1 MRRTLVG
8 WRGLIA
14 GVSGLGQ
21 LGFGAGQTIGQLGY
35 LAGELEDDAVL
46 LLHMPLQEGQ
56 TFLEIVKL
64 GVHAIEDGGQVGRG
78 KPMRGVCD
86 YYDNLGP
93 LPCFTDCLSTISVW
107 NACMSSPQDESAEAS
122 PSTPLHRPNRTLW
135 QRLGGEGLAL
145 SILIH
150 VLLVIIAVIWVVST
164 VTDLSGKKDPNT
176 FATGAGGGSGGPKAK
191 EYKTKL
197 QPKNVKALTKTS
209 SRITSKNANAS
220 MSISSVPTMANPL
233 ATAGAVGGGSSKGF
247 GGGSGGGI
255 GTGKGTGV
263 GGGKNFVSLFG
274 MKGSTAVGTGGLL
287 GTFYDLKQT
296 SGRQPTA
303 MLDGK
308 TGIAPYRAAVRDFLE
323 AGWSPGKL
331 SKFYKAPDTL
341 ISGQLFITGRSAND
355 APKAFE
361 VEKEVK
367 PSRWVIHYR
376 CYVEVPSSLPFR
388 FVGSGD
394 DFLLVRW
401 NRKIALDDGYETYL
415 AGGGNYK
422 DFGVKVTQEYKVDRK
437 PGSLHRLKAGPWI
450 QATKGTKVP
459 VEVLIGETPGGVFDC
474 YLAIEVAKPGAK
486 VDGQYVGEGKLKLF
500 RCNAD
505 PLPAEIARDKR
516 GLNIDM
522 EAAGWIFKVTKDA
535 NTAIR

>member
-1 MRRTLVG
+1 
-8 WRGLIA
+8 
-14 GVSGLGQ
+14 
-21 LGFGAGQTIGQLGY
+21 
-35 LAGELEDDAVL
+35 
-46 LLHMPLQEGQ
+46 
-56 TFLEIVKL
+56 
-64 GVHAIEDGGQVGRG
+64 
-78 KPMRGVCD
+78 
-86 YYDNLGP
+86 
-93 LPCFTDCLSTISVW
+93 
-107 NACMSSPQDESAEAS
+107 
-122 PSTPLHRPNRTLW
+122 
-135 QRLGGEGLAL
+135 LAL
-145 SILIH
+145 SVVIH
-150 VLLVIIAVIWVVST
+150 LLLVVVAVVWVVST
-164 VTDLSGKKDPNT
+164 VTDLSGKKDPDT

-197 QPKNVKALTKTS
+197 QPKNIKSLTKTS
-209 SRITSKNANAS
+209 SRITSKNANAT
-220 MSISSVPTMANPL
+220 MAVSSLPSLANPL
-233 ATAGAVGGGSSKGF
+233 ATAGAIGGGSSKGF

-255 GTGKGTGV
+255 GAGKGTGV
-263 GGGKNFVSLFG
+263 GGGRNFVSLFG
-274 MKGSTAVGTGGLL
+274 MKSSTSVGTGGLL
-287 GTFYDLKQT
+287 GTLYDLKQT
-296 SGRQPTA
+296 SDRKPTA
-303 MLDGK
+303 MVDGR

-323 AGWSPGKL
+323 SGWSPGKL
-331 SKFYKAPDTL
+331 QKFFKSPDML
-341 ISGQLFITGRSAND
+341 VSGQLFITGRSAND

-361 VEKEVK
+361 VEKLMK
-367 PSRWVIHYR
+367 PSRWVVHYR

-474 YLAIEVAKPGAK
+474 YLAIEVAKPGVK
-486 VDGQYVGEGKLKLF
+486 VDGQYVGVGKLKLF
-500 RCNAD
+500 RCNDD
-505 PLPAEIARDKR
+505 PLPAEIDRDKR

-535 NTAIR
+535 NTSLR

>member
-1 MRRTLVG
+1 
-8 WRGLIA
+8 
-14 GVSGLGQ
+14 
-21 LGFGAGQTIGQLGY
+21 
-35 LAGELEDDAVL
+35 
-46 LLHMPLQEGQ
+46 
-56 TFLEIVKL
+56 
-64 GVHAIEDGGQVGRG
+64 
-78 KPMRGVCD
+78 
-86 YYDNLGP
+86 
-93 LPCFTDCLSTISVW
+93 
-107 NACMSSPQDESAEAS
+107 MSAPQDESAEAS

-145 SILIH
+145 S
-150 VLLVIIAVIWVVST
+150 VLLHILLVLIAVIWVVST
-164 VTDLSGKKDPNT
+164 VTDLSGKKDPNS

-209 SRITSKNANAS
+209 SRITSKNTNSAMA
-220 MSISSVPTMANPL
+220 ISSLPSLTNPL
-233 ATAGAVGGGSSKGF
+233 ATAGAIGGGSSKGF

-255 GTGKGTGV
+255 GAGR
-263 GGGKNFVSLFG
+263 NFVSLFG
-274 MKGSTAVGTGGLL
+274 MKGTGTTTGGLI
-287 GTFYDLKQT
+287 GTLYDLKQT

-303 MLDGK
+303 MVDAK
-308 TGIAPYRAAVRDFLE
+308 TGIPPYRAAVRDFLE

-331 SKFYKAPDTL
+331 SKFFKAPDTL

-361 VEKEVK
+361 VEKLMK
-367 PSRWVIHYR
+367 PSRWVVHYR

-422 DFGVKVTQEYKVDRK
+422 DFGVKVTQEYKVDRR
-437 PGSLHRLKAGPWI
+437 PGGLHRLKAGPWI
-450 QATKGTKVP
+450 QVTKGTKVP

-474 YLAIEVAKPGAK
+474 YLAIEVAKSGTK
-486 VDGQYVGEGKLKLF
+486 VDGQYEGEGKLKLF
-500 RCNAD
+500 RCSTE
-505 PLPAEIARDKR
+505 PVPAEITKDKR

-522 EAAGWIFKVTKDA
+522 QATGWIFKVTKDA

>member
-1 MRRTLVG
+1 
-8 WRGLIA
+8 
-14 GVSGLGQ
+14 
-21 LGFGAGQTIGQLGY
+21 
-35 LAGELEDDAVL
+35 
-46 LLHMPLQEGQ
+46 
-56 TFLEIVKL
+56 
-64 GVHAIEDGGQVGRG
+64 
-78 KPMRGVCD
+78 
-86 YYDNLGP
+86 
-93 LPCFTDCLSTISVW
+93 
-107 NACMSSPQDESAEAS
+107 
-122 PSTPLHRPNRTLW
+122 
-135 QRLGGEGLAL
+135 LAL
-145 SILIH
+145 S
-150 VLLVIIAVIWVVST
+150 VLLHILLVLIAVVWVVST

-209 SRITSKNANAS
+209 SRITSKNANSA
-220 MSISSVPTMANPL
+220 MAISSLPSLTNPL
-233 ATAGAVGGGSSKGF
+233 ATAGAIGGGSSKGF

-255 GTGKGTGV
+255 GAGKGAGV
-263 GGGKNFVSLFG
+263 GGCRNFVSLFG
-274 MKGSTAVGTGGLL
+274 MKGTGTTTGGLI
-287 GTFYDLKQT
+287 GTLYDLKQT

-303 MLDGK
+303 MVDAK
-308 TGIAPYRAAVRDFLE
+308 TGIPPYRAAVRDFLE

-331 SKFYKAPDTL
+331 SKFYKAPYTL

-415 AGGGNYK
+415 AGGGNYR
-422 DFGVKVTQEYKVDRK
+422 DFGDKVTKEYKIDRK

-450 QATKGTKVP
+450 QATKGTKIP

-474 YLAIEVAKPGAK
+474 YLAIEVAKSGTK
-486 VDGQYVGEGKLKLF
+486 VKGEYEGEGKLKLF
-500 RCNAD
+500 RCNAE

-522 EAAGWIFKVTKDA
+522 EATDWIFKVTRDA

>member
-1 MRRTLVG
+1 
-8 WRGLIA
+8 
-14 GVSGLGQ
+14 
-21 LGFGAGQTIGQLGY
+21 
-35 LAGELEDDAVL
+35 
-46 LLHMPLQEGQ
+46 
-56 TFLEIVKL
+56 
-64 GVHAIEDGGQVGRG
+64 
-78 KPMRGVCD
+78 
-86 YYDNLGP
+86 
-93 LPCFTDCLSTISVW
+93 
-107 NACMSSPQDESAEAS
+107 MSSPQDESAEAS

-145 SILIH
+145 SVIIH
-150 VLLVIIAVIWVVST
+150 LLLVIIAVVWVVST
-164 VTDLSGKKDPNT
+164 VTDLSRKKDPNT

-197 QPKNVKALTKTS
+197 QPKNVKSLTKTN
-209 SRITSKNANAS
+209 SRITSKNANA
-220 MSISSVPTMANPL
+220 TMAVSSLPSLTNPL
-233 ATAGAVGGGSSKGF
+233 ATAGAIGGGSSKGF

-255 GTGKGTGV
+255 GAGKGTGV
-263 GGGKNFVSLFG
+263 GGGRNFVSLFG
-274 MKGSTAVGTGGLL
+274 MKGSTGVGTGGLI

-296 SGRQPTA
+296 NGRQPTA
-303 MLDGK
+303 MVDGR
-308 TGIAPYRAAVRDFLE
+308 TGIAPYRGAVRDFLE

-355 APKAFE
+355 APKA
-361 VEKEVK
+361 K

-422 DFGVKVTQEYKVDRK
+422 DFGEKVTQEYKVDRR
-437 PGSLHRLKAGPWI
+437 PGGLHRLKAGPWI
-450 QATKGTKVP
+450 QATKGTKIP

-474 YLAIEVAKPGAK
+474 YLAIEVAKSGTK
-486 VDGQYVGEGKLKLF
+486 VQGEYVGEGKLKLF
-500 RCNAD
+500 RCNAE

-522 EAAGWIFKVTKDA
+522 QANGWIFKVTKDA